1 MLPKRFEVE
10 NRTDEA
16 AVVRSSIGRHWPL
29 TKTAVLVKI
38 KKKEKQQQHSL
49 TKSEMH

>member
-1 MLPKRFEVE
+1 MFPERFEVE
-10 NRTDEA
+10 NRKDEA

-38 KKKEKQQQHSL
+38 KKKEKKKKKNLSH
-49 TKSEMH
+49 EE